1 MPFSTSKAMMTRF
14 PLILVLLL
22 TLPAQ
27 ATQIGDLVRI
37 RGAESSKMTGMGL
50 VVGLNQT
57 GDGGRFLPAMRP
69 LAEVIGRLVDPN
81 VVAAE
86 LRNANNVALVSITAE
101 VPDTG
106 IREGDRLD
114 VQIACVGP
122 ATSLIGGRLFMVP
135 LVGPRRDVVT
145 GPLAFAEGP
154 VTVHDLENPTT
165 GTITA
170 GAIAAT
176 TLRPQYLDR
185 YGRVTLIL
193 DPDHASIQLANNIA
207 NIINGLIA
215 PDDEPVATAIDGKTI
230 IVNVPVADRQNIV
243 GFLSRILDPFISP
256 EFITSGAMVVVNEKT
271 GTIIFSDEVEISPVG
286 ISHRGLTIQR
296 ITPEPIPLPG
306 EPLVEELDFVALDP
320 SDRPN
325 PKLADLIEAFNQLKV
340 SAEDRIAII
349 KALDK
354 AKRLHARVVYE

>member
-1 MPFSTSKAMMTRF
+1 MQFSISKSPIGRLALAIF
-14 PLILVLLL
+14 LFLA
-22 TLPAQ
+22 LPAQ

-37 RGAESSKMTGMGL
+37 RGAESSKITGLGL
-50 VVGLNQT
+50 VVGLNGT
-57 GDGGRFLPAMRP
+57 GDGGRFGPMARP
-69 LAEVIGRLVDPN
+69 LAEIIGNLMDPN
-81 VVAAE
+81 TVATD
-86 LRNANNVALVSITAE
+86 LRNANNVALVSLTAE
-101 VPDTG
+101 VPETG

-114 VQIACVGP
+114 VHVACIGQ
-122 ATSLIGGRLFMVP
+122 ATSLVGGRLFMVP

-145 GPLAFAEGP
+145 EALAYAEGP
-154 VTVHDLENPTT
+154 ITVSDLENPTT
-165 GTITA
+165 GTITK
-170 GAIAAT
+170 GAIAAA

-185 YGRVTLIL
+185 FGRVTLIL

-215 PDDEPVATAIDGKTI
+215 PDSDPVADAIDGKSI
-230 IVNVPVADRQNIV
+230 IVNVPRADRENIV
-243 GFLSRILDPFISP
+243 GFLARILDPFISP

-296 ITPEPIPLPG
+296 ITPEPIPVPG
-306 EPLVEELDFVALDP
+306 EPLIEELDVIALDP
-320 SDRPN
+320 SNRPN